1 MFRHIYFGTILL
13 AISLTFLSGLLSG
26 CQFAVIDQNKSKLLE
41 WGYSD
46 LKLLDPIDEVIP
58 DQDLIAAYA
67 RKNDHSIQIRLDFLD
82 LTQYLGKDIYIPIDT
97 NPGGVVQIVTING
110 GHLVSDVSWDYLLLL
125 TAAGD
130 VELIDNTYSVVAEA
144 QLFIIYD
151 SSQDRIIIDV
161 SRSDLLRLFS
171 NAKLEVIITPPG
183 EEKIVDVCGIFSA
196 DDPSP
201 ARARVLFAFW
211 NTFTSDTPAQTL
223 RSWAGAHTGPMSSR
237 HGLKYLIDVAS
248 RTHSTIF
255 MLDLLTPNNVSALD
269 YLNVLTQI
277 QQLANKGILALP
289 AISINGQFTVN
300 EQIFS
305 SIPDGYV
312 SYNQTNPE
320 WEFSNTGNVTNNAMF
335 LLWSYYKLGY
345 IDDKSFGDYGY
356 AQFNN
361 LISGCELTPTFEYL
375 QQPIEDIS
383 LECKILLFSY
393 ANNQITSPL
402 VLGGDFSKSVL
413 GDPALSTEVFSYI
426 AEHPWLQ
433 VLTIQDIST
442 QENLLQEKIPLAQ
455 GNLTAEDLTASQTDT
470 VSDTLSMDTQ
480 NKVYSSLMLSP
491 QNQLTDLAWQM
502 YYYLLKPVS
511 PKLRSIQGNYVGQI
525 GEVLTAANWA
535 EAPIEIQSCDRDIDY
550 DGMNECILANDQVFI
565 VIEKSGGYIP
575 FAFTKDAKGIHQVIG
590 PTWEFIVGLSD
601 PSSWDPT
608 LGLRGDSAQIL
619 GAFQDQFNSW
629 NVYNVAISDNNIKLF
644 NEEMS
649 MRKSISIYPD
659 KIHID
664 IEHINQSQIDPII
677 PLVVDPWQRF
687 ITHWG
692 DFYTGIETQSG
703 YTWGIQRGEI
713 VGINTSYPF
722 TVYPFNE
729 SRGAL
734 SRPEDPNF
742 DYSRG
747 HYLPYPMALVE
758 FSTSDSLSVDI
769 VINP

>member
-433 VLTIQDIST
+433 VLTI
-442 QENLLQEKIPLAQ
+442 
-455 GNLTAEDLTASQTDT
+455 
-470 VSDTLSMDTQ
+470 
-480 NKVYSSLMLSP
+480 
-491 QNQLTDLAWQM
+491 
-502 YYYLLKPVS
+502 
-511 PKLRSIQGNYVGQI
+511 
-525 GEVLTAANWA
+525 
-535 EAPIEIQSCDRDIDY
+535 
-550 DGMNECILANDQVFI
+550 
-565 VIEKSGGYIP
+565 
-575 FAFTKDAKGIHQVIG
+575 
-590 PTWEFIVGLSD
+590 
-601 PSSWDPT
+601 
-608 LGLRGDSAQIL
+608 
-619 GAFQDQFNSW
+619 
-629 NVYNVAISDNNIKLF
+629 
-644 NEEMS
+644 
-649 MRKSISIYPD
+649 
-659 KIHID
+659 
-664 IEHINQSQIDPII
+664 
-677 PLVVDPWQRF
+677 
-687 ITHWG
+687 
-692 DFYTGIETQSG
+692 
-703 YTWGIQRGEI
+703 
-713 VGINTSYPF
+713 
-722 TVYPFNE
+722 
-729 SRGAL
+729 
-734 SRPEDPNF
+734 
-742 DYSRG
+742 
-747 HYLPYPMALVE
+747 
-758 FSTSDSLSVDI
+758 
-769 VINP
+769 